1 MIHREISHL
10 QRVPAVYTK
19 SGPESAKKKGG
30 GPNETDSSTY
40 DLSFKFTTESRLE
53 QLFAKSAPQDSN
65 KLNNKQKPSHML
77 IKTGFFCIRGVRSV
91 YVYVCVCLSS

>member
-1 MIHREISHL
+1 MIHREIFHL

-40 DLSFKFTTESRLE
+40 DASFKFTTESRLE
-53 QLFAKSAPQDSN
+53 QLFLQN
-65 KLNNKQKPSHML
+65 TKQRVQL
-77 IKTGFFCIRGVRSV
+77 KTETN
-91 YVYVCVCLSS
+91 